1 MNRPQ
6 CSYWIDITGTEEAL
20 KAVETAMDSNPTI
33 KEDFYKEVN
42 EYGELHYEVSDGTI
56 EQWTDMEED
65 ISKIAALVPDC
76 VITVD
81 EIDEESHNFHIL
93 RTFLDGRLDSAQ
105 HGRQLDPDQYDIK
118 TAELCIKLLTDA
130 GMIEAAEFLK
140 GKYIGV

>member
-33 KEDFYKEVN
+33 EGDFY
-42 EYGELHYEVSDGTI
+42 
-56 EQWTDMEED
+56 